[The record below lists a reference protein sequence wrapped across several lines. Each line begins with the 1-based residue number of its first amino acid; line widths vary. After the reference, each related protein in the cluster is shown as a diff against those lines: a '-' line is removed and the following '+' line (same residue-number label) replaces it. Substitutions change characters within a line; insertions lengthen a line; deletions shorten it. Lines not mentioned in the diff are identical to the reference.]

1 VRSTWNAGLAEENF
15 GAAGTCFVSTSSTFK
30 DEGIHK
36 KNTAPTFFAGDV
48 HAKGMVTMD
57 RWIVRTNKK

>member
-1 VRSTWNAGLAEENF
+1 MERWSCRGKIWNGRNLFYPATVYLN
-15 GAAGTCFVSTSSTFK
+15 
-30 DEGIHK
+30 DEWIHK
-36 KNTAPTFFAGDV
+36 MNTAPTFFAGDV